1 MSLKFLCLEN
11 RHAEFFG
18 DTLPYKSRRHV
29 LPTFSSCPTEDFSLE
44 VAKVQECVF
53 LHMNSKKFAV

>member
-1 MSLKFLCLEN
+1 MLNFS
-11 RHAEFFG
+11 G
-18 DTLPYKSRRHV
+18 TLWHTNIESVCFPS
-29 LPTFSSCPTEDFSLE
+29 FNSCPAQDFSFE